1 MNSTLV
7 SSEFWKMIGEKM
19 LEESNA
25 RVNMAEK
32 GGKGL
37 RVLGKGEK
45 IKFYLDGLP
54 IMIEGLNHAVN
65 LLSSFF
71 VNRKCQY
78 HVLRRK

>member
-37 RVLGKGEK
+37 RVLGKGER
-45 IKFYLDGLP
+45 IRWPGLE
-54 IMIEGLNHAVN
+54 I
-65 LLSSFF
+65 
-71 VNRKCQY
+71 
-78 HVLRRK
+78 